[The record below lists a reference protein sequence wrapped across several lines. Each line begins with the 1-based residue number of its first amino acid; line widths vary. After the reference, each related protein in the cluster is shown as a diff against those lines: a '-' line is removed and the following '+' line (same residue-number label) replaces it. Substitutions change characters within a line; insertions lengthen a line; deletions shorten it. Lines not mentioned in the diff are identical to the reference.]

1 LLKAARKMINDKV
14 QERVAVEP
22 AELAMEEIIC

>member
-1 LLKAARKMINDKV
+1 LNLLKPARKMINDEI

-22 AELAMEEIIC
+22 AELAIEE